1 MLDGNETNSFTPT
14 VLIAPI
20 HLYLIGLRRD
30 KWIESLHLSKSRSVF
45 QPHCYT
51 RRSRSEEE
59 LSFHLYLLHL
69 VVLFFSFS
77 RNFVRLVLNWTCYFI
92 ANFTR
97 RGRMRVILLWTLM
110 ATVGA
115 TYWSDEDKDPL
126 NENESIG
133 EISNVYFNDFAH
145 IFTDT

>member
-1 MLDGNETNSFTPT
+1 
-14 VLIAPI
+14 
-20 HLYLIGLRRD
+20 
-30 KWIESLHLSKSRSVF
+30 
-45 QPHCYT
+45 
-51 RRSRSEEE
+51 
-59 LSFHLYLLHL
+59 
-69 VVLFFSFS
+69 
-77 RNFVRLVLNWTCYFI
+77 
-92 ANFTR
+92 
-97 RGRMRVILLWTLM
+97 MRVILLWTLM